1 MCLVLFLFVTCF
13 GWNFTAIVVAAG
25 AKKEEGGGGCHSVE
39 ISPKAC
45 YKQKQNQ
52 THYENITH

>member
-1 MCLVLFLFVTCF
+1 M
-13 GWNFTAIVVAAG
+13 AA
-25 AKKEEGGGGCHSVE
+25 AAAEVEIAKEEGGGGCHSVE